1 MNLFATV
8 VVFLGP
14 PGSGKG
20 TQGKELAKNLRAVQH
35 LATGDLFRSEIAQK
49 TPIGQQ
55 VESVISSGK
64 LVSDELTYE
73 VLKSQLTKVVAEKQP
88 LCLLLDGYPRN
99 GVQVRNLV
107 KLIEETK
114 LKGPIFF
121 ELEVPKEVIVDRVS
135 GRLVNPRTGA
145 VYHLKTKAP
154 RVAGRCDQDGGEL
167 IQRPDDRPEV
177 VGGRYDIYQKGLAEM
192 LAEIQKGGYPHLKF
206 NGTGPVKA
214 VSSAMEMKVK
224 ELTPGL
230 TG

>member
-1 MNLFATV
+1 LGI
-8 VVFLGP
+8 FLN
-14 PGSGKG
+14 SG
-20 TQGKELAKNLRAVQH
+20 
-35 LATGDLFRSEIAQK
+35 
-49 TPIGQQ
+49 
-55 VESVISSGK
+55 
-64 LVSDELTYE
+64 
-73 VLKSQLTKVVAEKQP
+73 
-88 LCLLLDGYPRN
+88 LCLLFDGYPRN

-154 RVAGRCDQDGGEL
+154 KVAGRCDEDGGEL

-214 VSSAMEMKVK
+214 VSSSMEMKVK